1 MPAGAGPDIRTLRL
15 DDGREVIHVV
25 QPVLNGRGGYVH
37 IGMDTAPIHQAMTR
51 AIWRQLGLTFIAFG
65 LCVTLAFLFIR
76 GVTGRLD
83 SLARY
88 ARRVAAHDF
97 SATCEVRSDDEIGVL
112 AGSMAGLGWW
122 VLAQGRLLDPVDFA
136 AREAARE
143 DLLEAVRKAG
153 ALVPENIWVW
163 DETGRAQ
170 LVLATLPTLERAS
183 RVAERLRQK
192 GLNIAVRR
200 EMPRQD

>member
-1 MPAGAGPDIRTLRL
+1 MSGAGSGAGSGPPGGWRTAADIARRIQRMAQMVRGAAVASAAHGLNAAQASDLVAEIAAARANTRGKRGKGGQGADPGQGLKDQNGWENDGR
-15 DDGREVIHVV
+15 DDGR
-25 QPVLNGRGGYVH
+25 
-37 IGMDTAPIHQAMTR
+37 D
-51 AIWRQLGLTFIAFG
+51 
-65 LCVTLAFLFIR
+65 
-76 GVTGRLD
+76 
-83 SLARY
+83 
-88 ARRVAAHDF
+88 AAD
-97 SATCEVRSDDEIGVL
+97 
-112 AGSMAGLGWW
+112 MAGLGWW

>member
-1 MPAGAGPDIRTLRL
+1 
-15 DDGREVIHVV
+15 
-25 QPVLNGRGGYVH
+25 
-37 IGMDTAPIHQAMTR
+37 
-51 AIWRQLGLTFIAFG
+51 
-65 LCVTLAFLFIR
+65 
-76 GVTGRLD
+76 
-83 SLARY
+83 
-88 ARRVAAHDF
+88 
-97 SATCEVRSDDEIGVL
+97 
-112 AGSMAGLGWW
+112 MAGLGWW